1 VKALLVVFSI
11 LLILLV
17 ARLWVGTGSYPERWR
32 TQERTA
38 IQKAANDKRQEQ
50 IDKIQ
55 AELND
60 AKSGNDAIE
69 ERARSELGMT
79 KKGETYFEV
88 ILQPTKK
95 DKTKEEKE
103 ENKLLKNKQS
113 SHAKSD
119 KNTNRDNSVKKI
131 LNKVESK

>member
-1 VKALLVVFSI
+1 MKALLVIFSI
-11 LLILLV
+11 LLILLL

-32 TQERTA
+32 TQERTT
-38 IQKAANDKRQEQ
+38 IQKVANEKRQAQ

-55 AELND
+55 AELSD

-88 ILQPTKK
+88 ILSTEEGKETEKSKKNEWDSNAKNSTKNA
-95 DKTKEEKE
+95 
-103 ENKLLKNKQS
+103 NKN
-113 SHAKSD
+113 
-119 KNTNRDNSVKKI
+119 N
-131 LNKVESK
+131 NKVESND

>member
-1 VKALLVVFSI
+1 MKALLVIFSI
-11 LLILLV
+11 LLILLL

-32 TQERTA
+32 TQERTT
-38 IQKAANDKRQEQ
+38 IQKAANEKRQAQ

-55 AELND
+55 AELSD

-88 ILQPTKK
+88 ILSTEEGKETEKSKKNEWDSNAKNSTKNA
-95 DKTKEEKE
+95 
-103 ENKLLKNKQS
+103 NKN
-113 SHAKSD
+113 
-119 KNTNRDNSVKKI
+119 N
-131 LNKVESK
+131 NKVESND

>member
-1 VKALLVVFSI
+1 MKALLVIFSI
-11 LLILLV
+11 LLSLLV

-32 TQERTA
+32 TQERTT
-38 IQKAANDKRQEQ
+38 IQKAANEKRQEQ

-88 ILQPTKK
+88 ILKPTKK
-95 DKTKEEKE
+95 DKVKEEKE
-103 ENKLLKNKQS
+103 ANKLLKNKQN
-113 SHAKSD
+113 SHAK
-119 KNTNRDNSVKKI
+119 NSVSKNP
-131 LNKVESK
+131 NKVESND

>member
-1 VKALLVVFSI
+1 MKALLFIFSI
-11 LLILLV
+11 LLILLI

-32 TQERTA
+32 TQERTM
-38 IQKAANDKRQEQ
+38 IQKAANEKKQAQ

-79 KKGETYFEV
+79 KKGETFFEI
-88 ILQPTKK
+88 ILQPDEK
-95 DKTKEEKE
+95 KEEVKDSE
-103 ENKLLKNKQS
+103 KNISKKGKPKNNKQV
-113 SHAKSD
+113 APQ
-119 KNTNRDNSVKKI
+119 
-131 LNKVESK
+131 

>member
-1 VKALLVVFSI
+1 M
-11 LLILLV
+11 

-32 TQERTA
+32 TEQQTT
-38 IQKAANDKRQEQ
+38 IQKAANEKKQAQ

-79 KKGETYFEV
+79 KKGETFFEV

-95 DKTKEEKE
+95 NEKSPKSKVPKADK
-103 ENKLLKNKQS
+103 S
-113 SHAKSD
+113 SP
-119 KNTNRDNSVKKI
+119 NQKI
-131 LNKVESK
+131 EIQ